1 MSYLTKCLLCIVAI
15 QLCNMS
21 DKAQGGVTKSRP
33 VSSQNSKDKIES
45 KKELICPLDNDVN
58 GGVLA
63 PDSKVID
70 VDTVNKK
77 GCTAL
82 MRGAENGEVQTVRT
96 LLKQGATV
104 EAKLPSGHTALILAA
119 KEGQLEIVTLLL
131 GYGANA
137 NASIYGPHTGEAT
150 VLVFDI
156 GSGQKAVVEAMI
168 DAGAEV
174 NPADFVGAT
183 PLEFAIGYTHDSKIV
198 KTLLERGADV
208 NLGNYFGFTPLMEAS
223 ADESVEFIKILLA
236 AGADVNRQ
244 MDEGTT
250 ALMIAASSGSPE
262 GVEVLI
268 AAGANVHAKN
278 KLGETA
284 SSLALKS
291 KREDNLA
298 VLKRVKAK

>member
-1 MSYLTKCLLCIVAI
+1 MSYLTKCFLCIVAI
-15 QLCNMS
+15 LLCYMPG
-21 DKAQGGVTKSRP
+21 KAQGGVRQSPP

-45 KKELICPLDNDVN
+45 KRELFCPLDNDVN

-63 PDSKVID
+63 PDRKVID
-70 VDTVNKK
+70 VDTVDKK

-96 LLKQGATV
+96 LLKQGASM
-104 EAKLPSGHTALILAA
+104 EAKHPSGQTALILAA

-137 NASIYGPHTGEAT
+137 NARVYGHTDEAT
-150 VLVFDI
+150 ALMFAI
-156 GSGQKAVVEAMI
+156 RSGQKAVVEAMI

-174 NPADFVGAT
+174 NPTDIVGAT

-198 KTLLERGADV
+198 KTLLGRGADV

-244 MDEGTT
+244 REDGTT
-250 ALMIAASSGSPE
+250 ALMIAASSGSPKV
-262 GVEVLI
+262 VEALI
-268 AAGANVHAKN
+268 VAGANVYAKN

-284 SSLALKS
+284 TSLALKS
-291 KREDNLA
+291 EREDNLA
-298 VLKRVKAK
+298 VLKRVRAK

>member
-1 MSYLTKCLLCIVAI
+1 MSYLTKCFLCIVAI
-15 QLCNMS
+15 LLCYMPG
-21 DKAQGGVTKSRP
+21 KAQGGVRQSPP

-45 KKELICPLDNDVN
+45 KRELFCPLDNDVN

-63 PDSKVID
+63 PDRKVID
-70 VDTVNKK
+70 VDTVDKK

-96 LLKQGATV
+96 LLKQGASM
-104 EAKLPSGHTALILAA
+104 EAKHPSGQTALILAA

-137 NASIYGPHTGEAT
+137 NARVYGPHTGEAT
-150 VLVFDI
+150 ALMFAI
-156 GSGQKAVVEAMI
+156 GSGQKAVVETMI

-174 NPADFVGAT
+174 NPTDIVGAT

-244 MDEGTT
+244 R
-250 ALMIAASSGSPE
+250 
-262 GVEVLI
+262 EVV
-268 AAGANVHAKN
+268 AGANVHAKN

-284 SSLALKS
+284 TSLALKS
-291 KREDNLA
+291 EREDNLA
-298 VLKRVKAK
+298 VLKRVRAK